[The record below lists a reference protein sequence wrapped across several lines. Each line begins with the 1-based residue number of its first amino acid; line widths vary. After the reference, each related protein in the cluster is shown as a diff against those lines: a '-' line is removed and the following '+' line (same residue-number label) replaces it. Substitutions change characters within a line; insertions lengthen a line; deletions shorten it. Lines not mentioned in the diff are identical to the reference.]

1 MTDERIHCSCC
12 RASPEARTDADSG
25 SRGISLMRVRR
36 VLAWRW
42 LVRFARAMYT
52 GPSLSFSSFFFFLCF
67 HRHTSRTFNKIEITK
82 YRNYRSLDELFD
94 DAATTLNVSD
104 SLPPLKRLLRCDCLF
119 GYSVTT
125 LVYFRRI
132 AGIVWMRADG
142 NLIQV
147 RNASMVENPSIE
159 RNIGK
164 SRANSVAVLQR
175 RSF

>member
-1 MTDERIHCSCC
+1 MTAERIHCSCC
-12 RASPEARTDADSG
+12 RASPETRTDADSG
-25 SRGISLMRVRR
+25 SRGISLMRARR

-42 LVRFARAMYT
+42 LVRFVRAMYT
-52 GPSLSFSSFFFFLCF
+52 GPSLSFFFFFFLCF
-67 HRHTSRTFNKIEITK
+67 HRYTTSRTFNEIEITK
-82 YRNYRSLDELFD
+82 YRCYRSLDALFD
-94 DAATTLNVSD
+94 DVATTLNVSD
-104 SLPPLKRLLRCDCLF
+104 SFPPLKRLLRCDCLF

-164 SRANSVAVLQR
+164 SRANSVAVLER